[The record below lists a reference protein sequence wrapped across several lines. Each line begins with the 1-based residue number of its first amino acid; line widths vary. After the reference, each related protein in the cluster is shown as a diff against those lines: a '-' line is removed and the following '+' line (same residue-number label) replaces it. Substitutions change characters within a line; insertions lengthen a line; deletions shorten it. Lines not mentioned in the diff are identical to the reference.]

1 MQVQA
6 TTIPDVK
13 LIVPSRHGD
22 ARGWF
27 SETFR
32 ADWFAA
38 NVASIEFVQEN
49 HSRSAEIG
57 TLRGLHFQTPPRGQV
72 KLVRCLFGAIWDVA
86 VDIRTDSPTYGQ
98 WAAAELSADNG
109 HQLLVPIG
117 FAHGFVTLTADCE
130 VAYKVSDYYAPEA
143 DGGIAWD
150 DPTLALPWP
159 LPPGGP
165 ILSGKDKTH
174 PVLADLVNPFTL

>member
-1 MQVQA
+1 VQVEA
-6 TTIPDVK
+6 TALSDVK

-38 NVASIEFVQEN
+38 HVAPIEFVQEN

-57 TLRGLHFQTPPRGQV
+57 TLRGLHFQTPPRGQA
-72 KLVRCLFGAIWDVA
+72 KLVRCLAGAIWDVA

-98 WAAAELSADNG
+98 YAAAELTADNG

-130 VAYKVSDYYAPEA
+130 VAYKVSDYYAPES

-150 DPTLALPWP
+150 DPALALPWP

-165 ILSGKDKTH
+165 VLSGKDKLH
-174 PVLADLVNPFTL
+174 PVLADLANPFTL